1 MRGGHLEYRNI
12 PLKII
17 SNLNDNINT
26 NNNNENKTELSD
38 ENKYCCYLL
47 VDERNKID
55 LITKSVYKENPDTY
69 IKSTFINIATFDN
82 NFSILSADDGN
93 LYTLENINITTKNKY
108 HNSPI
113 ISLEKNNKMNF
124 LVSGSM
130 DGRVMLFKVDINA
143 KKLNINKIF
152 RTIDENLDIPLKE
165 ILSSP
170 ENNVQS
176 IGLGM
181 NKIAVGTKSGDII
194 EFVITDEI
202 DTINPNSFNLPNRK
216 VNFQDHDP
224 AISMALDN
232 NSNFFYSIT
241 GKGLLNVWNIK
252 TFKNIYTYDYRI
264 NSKYLYHFKYKQKLL
279 IVFEI
284 FLCVLDTSEEGKFK
298 KLPIFDLQTGEI
310 NDVKISPNEKL
321 LAVASLIDNTNPV
334 LDIYDIVNGFIHK
347 NQIQNLIQE

>member
-38 ENKYCCYLL
+38 ENKYGCYLL

-130 DGRVMLFKVDINA
+130 DGRVMLFKVDIHA

-202 DTINPNSFNLPNRK
+202 DTINPNSFNLSNRK
-216 VNFQDHDP
+216 VNFQDP

-232 NSNFFYSIT
+232 N
-241 GKGLLNVWNIK
+241 
-252 TFKNIYTYDYRI
+252 
-264 NSKYLYHFKYKQKLL
+264 
-279 IVFEI
+279 
-284 FLCVLDTSEEGKFK
+284 
-298 KLPIFDLQTGEI
+298 
-310 NDVKISPNEKL
+310 
-321 LAVASLIDNTNPV
+321 
-334 LDIYDIVNGFIHK
+334 
-347 NQIQNLIQE
+347 